1 MGCTGWSNWAC
12 LERPYTKPAMIMRYL
27 LLIALTLF
35 VSTGWAGQDP
45 VAIKTDRYTLAV
57 MEPTQSSVNP
67 LQTAVTAAFATNIIT
82 IGEAVDEVLDGTG
95 YRVRRNA
102 DQTHQ
107 GIYLDSILLNQPLP
121 AAHRELGPLPL
132 IEILQVIAGSS
143 WTVEGSD
150 LSRTVTFS
158 LNDAAAPSGSLLD
171 LLVDEVDG
179 LAYTMRAPTEYVSA
193 QGLTAGHYETNATTA
208 SRSAAENQNATRP
221 MGAETASGAP
231 EKHSLSGREIAS
243 ATALQGHSE
252 AVEAGVAQSEP
263 KAAELS
269 LLEGESLVSA
279 IMKLQSEFTIDNVV
293 YSVRDTSL
301 DINRLT
307 ISDDIDVNEELVHRQ
322 SIALNESLTG
332 FVVAAGGENTLII
345 TDNHS
350 LHPINTVVFDV
361 KPGSVQSNAKRLL
374 TELGW
379 QMPFKDGWQAQDYPI
394 TSSFPIAIS
403 REDPRQAFSELLSDY
418 PIQARLNPSTET
430 VYFVRRNP
438 IQ

>member
-1 MGCTGWSNWAC
+1 
-12 LERPYTKPAMIMRYL
+12 MRYL

-143 WTVEGSD
+143 WKVKGSD
-150 LSRTVTFS
+150 LSRTVSFS

-179 LAYTMRAPTEYVSA
+179 LAYTMRAPTEYVSS
-193 QGLTAGHYETNATTA
+193 QGLTAGHYEPNATTA
-208 SRSAAENQNATRP
+208 SLSGAENQSTPRHK
-221 MGAETASGAP
+221 GAEMASDTNL
-231 EKHSLSGREIAS
+231 KHSLPLREVAGATSPESRSG
-243 ATALQGHSE
+243 
-252 AVEAGVAQSEP
+252 
-263 KAAELS
+263 AAEPVSAQAGTNAVQLT
-269 LLEGESLVSA
+269 LLAGESLVSA
-279 IMKLQSEFTIDNVV
+279 IMKLQSGFTIDNVV
-293 YSVRDTSL
+293 YSVRDKSL

-322 SIALNESLTG
+322 SIELNESLTG

-361 KPGSVQSNAKRLL
+361 KPGSVQSNAKRLMN
-374 TELGW
+374 ELGW
-379 QMPFKDGWQAQDYPI
+379 QMPFKGGWQAQDYPI

>member
-1 MGCTGWSNWAC
+1 
-12 LERPYTKPAMIMRYL
+12 MRYF
-27 LLIALTLF
+27 LLIALALF
-35 VSTGWAGQDP
+35 MSTGWAGQDP
-45 VAIKTDRYTLAV
+45 MSIKTDRYTLAV

-95 YRVRRNA
+95 FRVRRNA
-102 DQTHQ
+102 DQTHR

-143 WTVEGSD
+143 WTVKGSD

-171 LLVDEVDG
+171 LLVDEVDD
-179 LAYTMRAPTEYVSA
+179 LAYTMRAPTEYVST
-193 QGLTAGHYETNATTA
+193 QGLTADHYEPNATT
-208 SRSAAENQNATRP
+208 SRRNEADSQNGTRHK
-221 MGAETASGAP
+221 GAETASDTNL
-231 EKHSLSGREIAS
+231 KHSLSMREVAV
-243 ATALQGHSE
+243 ATSPESRSGAAE
-252 AVEAGVAQSEP
+252 AVSAQAGTNTVQ
-263 KAAELS
+263 LT

-279 IMKLQSEFTIDNVV
+279 IMKLQSGFAIDKVV
-293 YSVRDTSL
+293 YSVRDKSL

-307 ISDDIDVNEELVHRQ
+307 ISDDIDVSEELVHRQ
-322 SIALNESLTG
+322 SIELNELLTG

-345 TDNHS
+345 TDNRS
-350 LHPINTVVFDV
+350 LLPTNTVVFDV

-403 REDPRQAFSELLSDY
+403 REDPRQAFSELLSEY

-430 VYFVRRNP
+430 VNFVRRNP
-438 IQ
+438 NQ

>member
-12 LERPYTKPAMIMRYL
+12 YERPYTKPAMIMRYL
-27 LLIALTLF
+27 LLIALTLS

-57 MEPTQSSVNP
+57 MEPTHSSVNP
-67 LQTAVTAAFATNIIT
+67 LQTAVTAAFTTNIIT
-82 IGEAVDEVLDGTG
+82 IGEAVDELLDGTG

-132 IEILQVIAGSS
+132 IEVLQVIAGSS
-143 WTVEGSD
+143 WTVKGSD
-150 LSRTVTFS
+150 LSRTVMFS
-158 LNDAAAPSGSLLD
+158 LNDAAAPSGALLD

-179 LAYTMRAPTEYVSA
+179 LTYTRRAPTENVA
-193 QGLTAGHYETNATTA
+193 NQGLTADHYEPNATT
-208 SRSAAENQNATRP
+208 SHHDEAAEQKMNRNTGSEA
-221 MGAETASGAP
+221 GSGASLR
-231 EKHSLSGREIAS
+231 HSLPLREVAGATTSEGRSGPAEP
-243 ATALQGHSE
+243 ALRQVS
-252 AVEAGVAQSEP
+252 VSNVQIT
-263 KAAELS
+263 

-279 IMKLQSEFTIDNVV
+279 IMKLQSEFKVDKVV
-293 YSVRDTSL
+293 YSVRDKSL

-307 ISDDIDVNEELVHRQ
+307 VSDDIDVSEELLHRQ
-322 SIALNESLTG
+322 SIELNELLTG
-332 FVVAAGGENTLII
+332 FVVTAGSENTLII
-345 TDNHS
+345 TDNRS
-350 LHPINTVVFDV
+350 LLPANTVVFDV

-374 TELGW
+374 AELGW

-403 REDPRQAFSELLSDY
+403 KEDPRQAFSELLSDY

-430 VYFVRRNP
+430 VNFVRRNP